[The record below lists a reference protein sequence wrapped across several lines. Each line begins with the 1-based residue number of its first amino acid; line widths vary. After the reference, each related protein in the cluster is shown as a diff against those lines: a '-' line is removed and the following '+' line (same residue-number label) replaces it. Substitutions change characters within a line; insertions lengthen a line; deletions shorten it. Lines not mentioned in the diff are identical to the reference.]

1 MQCNKCDRQIGPVVE
16 QGLTTGDKLA
26 LRVEDVEQRGEP
38 LAVQRV
44 GLAKRGFALLGRF
57 DMSLFTNRMYLSTWL
72 LFACLL
78 QYDRILHRE

>member
-1 MQCNKCDRQIGPVVE
+1 MQRNKCNRQIGPVVE

-38 LAVQRV
+38 FAVQRV

-57 DMSLFTNRMYLSTWL
+57 GK
-72 LFACLL
+72 CLGTL
-78 QYDRILHRE
+78 AVGGDRDQRVFGFGQSQ